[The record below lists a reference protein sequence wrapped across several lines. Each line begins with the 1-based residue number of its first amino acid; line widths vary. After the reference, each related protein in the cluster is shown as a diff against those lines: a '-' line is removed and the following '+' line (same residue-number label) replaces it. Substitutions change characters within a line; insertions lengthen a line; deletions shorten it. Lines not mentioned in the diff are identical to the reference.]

1 METIRHGVKELAQRR
16 ATSTSE
22 LWSEGTMGMGWDGHP
37 PRIWKRVEN
46 NKTSDSNVVND
57 MDMTFAIFFHLLIY
71 DEIAGSY

>member
-1 METIRHGVKELAQRR
+1 
-16 ATSTSE
+16 
-22 LWSEGTMGMGWDGHP
+22 MGMGWDGHP